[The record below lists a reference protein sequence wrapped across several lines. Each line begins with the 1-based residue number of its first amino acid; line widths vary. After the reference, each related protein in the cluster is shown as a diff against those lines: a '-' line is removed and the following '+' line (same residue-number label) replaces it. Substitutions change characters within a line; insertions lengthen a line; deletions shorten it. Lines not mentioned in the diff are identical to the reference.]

1 MIMNS
6 KIVFKNIDKI
16 FITVVLLL
24 LLLLPF
30 FISSYYVHF
39 LIILFI
45 YMCLAES
52 WNIIGGF
59 CGQVSFG
66 HAAFFGVGAYAASLL
81 HVYLNFPVI
90 FAIIL
95 GGLASSFLALIIA
108 YPFLKLKGPAFAIGT
123 LGFTEFMKIIILN
136 EEKWTHGAA
145 GFENPVTTYLSI
157 PKYGWYLGALI
168 ILLITIF
175 ASYKIS
181 KSKFGL
187 ALFSIKEDL
196 EAAEALGINSIKY
209 MILAFTISTFFAGLI
224 GGIYAFYMTYIEP
237 YSIFSSALSIGCV
250 TMSVLGG
257 SGTVIGPLLGALI
270 IQLLNEF
277 FKSFLAQTYLIINGV
292 ILILVVL
299 TMPEGIISGIRKF
312 IKSKY

>member
-1 MIMNS
+1 MS
-6 KIVFKNIDKI
+6 RKIISKNINRI
-16 FITVVLLL
+16 FIMVILLL
-24 LLLLPF
+24 LLLLPI

-59 CGQVSFG
+59 CGQISFG
-66 HAAFFGVGAYAASLL
+66 HAAFFGIGAYIASLS

-90 FAIIL
+90 FAILL

-108 YPFLKLKGPAFAIGT
+108 YPFLKLRGPAFAIGT
-123 LGFTEFMKIIILN
+123 LGFTEFIKIIILN
-136 EEKWTHGAA
+136 EEKYTHGAA
-145 GFENPVTTYLSI
+145 GFENPVATYLSI
-157 PKYGWYLGALI
+157 PKYGWYLGTLI
-168 ILLITIF
+168 ILLATIF

-181 KSKFGL
+181 RSKIGL

-196 EAAEALGINSIKY
+196 EAAEALGINSMKY

-237 YSIFSSALSIGCV
+237 YSIFSSAISVGCV

-257 SGTVIGPLLGALI
+257 SGTIIGPLLGAFI

-299 TMPEGIISGIRKF
+299 IMPEGIINGVKKF
-312 IKSKY
+312 MKFKY

>member
-1 MIMNS
+1 MNR
-6 KIVFKNIDKI
+6 KIIFKKINKI
-16 FITVVLLL
+16 FIIMILLL

-30 FISSYYVHF
+30 FISSYYVHL

-59 CGQVSFG
+59 CGQISFG
-66 HAAFFGVGAYAASLL
+66 HAAFFGVGAYVASLS
-81 HVYLNFPVI
+81 HVYLNFPVV
-90 FAIIL
+90 FAIFL
-95 GGLASSFLALIIA
+95 GGLVSSFLAFVIA

-123 LGFTEFMKIIILN
+123 LGFTEFIKIIILN
-136 EEKWTHGAA
+136 EEKYTHGAA
-145 GFENPVTTYLSI
+145 GFENPVATYLSI
-157 PKYGWYLGALI
+157 PKYGWYLGTLI
-168 ILLITIF
+168 ILLVTIF

-181 KSKFGL
+181 RSKIGM

-196 EAAEALGINSIKY
+196 DAAEALGINSMKY
-209 MILAFTISTFFAGLI
+209 MTLAFTISTFFAGAI

-237 YSIFSSALSIGCV
+237 YSIFSSAISISCV

-257 SGTVIGPLLGALI
+257 SGTIIGPLVGAFI

-277 FKSFLAQTYLIINGV
+277 LKSFLAQTYLIVNGV

-299 TMPEGIISGIRKF
+299 IMPEGIISGVKKF
-312 IKSKY
+312 MKLEY